1 MTQTQTHRINLEAD
15 SQDVRSANEGIAIS
29 TLTPHDFPSAKL
41 KSGRRRR
48 RWPQS
53 RLTREGSQRLAP
65 LAPRSVAVILLVVT
79 SLLVTACGSGNK
91 IPNTPTRPPGSAV
104 SPSSLS
110 TAWSL
115 PGADL
120 QNTRD
125 VGGPINASSVSTLG
139 VAWTDP
145 ITATGQFGG
154 YATTP
159 VVSGG
164 VMYTQDLNSDV
175 EAINLQSGKV
185 LWTTKYNSA
194 NPGPNGVTFADGTL
208 FGTTATSAFA
218 LQAATG
224 KQIWIKKLT
233 RNGNEGIDMPPGYH
247 NGTVYVST
255 VPGNASNFYVGD
267 GQAILWALDASTGAT
282 RWKWDEVPTNL
293 WSSAHTHINAGGGQ
307 WYPPTF
313 DGHGNLYVGVANP
326 APFPGTT
333 QYPWGSS
340 RPGPDLYTDS
350 IVKLDE
356 NTGKLLWYYQLTP
369 HDLYDWDMENSP
381 ILSSAGGQQLVIDG
395 GKAGILVAV
404 NAQTGKLVWKRSVG
418 VHDGHDNDNL
428 YAEDGQFSKLHTPE
442 TVEPGD
448 FGGIEAPL
456 ASNGTTVFAAVNN
469 LSETDS
475 RQGIAGQG
483 FAGAKLPPFSTGTGD
498 LVAVNEAT
506 GRVEWDDK
514 LPSSPYG
521 AVTLANDVVFTTTFN
536 GTLYAF
542 NASTGAELWHTGL
555 SSGTNAPVAVV
566 GDTVLTA
573 ASFPGP
579 TGHGSIIAY
588 RLGAHGTL
596 PAATTKPPAATTTPP
611 AASAAP
617 PAKPGVQISTRTIPG
632 LGPVLVNA
640 QGRALYM
647 FVPDNDKKVTC
658 VGSCAEV
665 WPPVFLPSGQK
676 PIASGQVKQSLL
688 GSDPDPAGGQVIT
701 YAGWPLYTF
710 VSDTAP
716 GKATGQG
723 LNINGGLW
731 YVISPSGGVIKTSP

>member
-1 MTQTQTHRINLEAD
+1 MSTRENDHRTIAVEEQMIA
-15 SQDVRSANEGIAIS
+15 RSAVKKNRGVAACIVLVMAVV
-29 TLTPHDFPSAKL
+29 
-41 KSGRRRR
+41 
-48 RWPQS
+48 
-53 RLTREGSQRLAP
+53 LA
-65 LAPRSVAVILLVVT
+65 
-79 SLLVTACGSGNK
+79 ACGGKTSTATTRK
-91 IPNTPTRPPGSAV
+91 TPPTARGTV
-104 SPSSLS
+104 SPSALP

-115 PGADL
+115 AGADL
-120 QNTRD
+120 ENTRD
-125 VGGPINASSVSTLG
+125 VGGPISASNVLRLG

-145 ITATGQFGG
+145 ITATGDFGG
-154 YATTP
+154 YASTP

-164 VMYTQDLNSDV
+164 VMITQDLDSNV
-175 EAINLQSGKV
+175 EAINLQSGKI
-185 LWTTKYNSA
+185 LWTTKYNSTDE
-194 NPGPNGVTFADGTL
+194 GPNGVIVADGVV
-208 FGTTATSAFA
+208 FGATETSAFA
-218 LQAATG
+218 LQASTG

-233 RNGNEGIDMPPGYH
+233 RNPNEGIDMPPGYH
-247 NGTVYVST
+247 DGTVYVST
-255 VPGNASNFYVGD
+255 VPGNANHFYTGN

-282 RWKWDEVPTNL
+282 RWKWDEVPENL
-293 WSSAHTHINAGGGQ
+293 WSSAHTDINSGGGQ

-326 APFPGTT
+326 APFPGTA

-356 NTGKLLWYYQLTP
+356 KTGKLLWYYQLTP

-381 ILSSAGGQQLVIDG
+381 ILSSASGQQLVIDG

-404 NAQTGKLVWKRSVG
+404 NAQTGKLVWKRSIG
-418 VHDGHDNDNL
+418 VHNGHDNDHL
-428 YAEDGQFSKLHTPE
+428 YAEHGQFSKLHTPE
-442 TVEPGD
+442 TVEPGQL
-448 FGGIEAPL
+448 GGIESQL
-456 ASNGTTVFAAVNN
+456 ASNGTTVFAAANN
-469 LSETDS
+469 LPVTENG
-475 RQGIAGQG
+475 QGIANQA
-483 FAGAKLPPFSTGTGD
+483 FADAKDAPFSTATGD

-521 AVTLANDVVFTTTFN
+521 GVTVVNDVVFTTTFN

-555 SSGTNAPVAVV
+555 SSATNAPVAVV

-579 TGHGSIIAY
+579 SGHGLIIAY
-588 RLGAHGTL
+588 RLGARGTL
-596 PAATTKPPAATTTPP
+596 PAATAKPP
-611 AASAAP
+611 AASAPAP
-617 PAKPGVQISTRTIPG
+617 ARAGVQISTATIPG
-632 LGPVLVNA
+632 LGSVLVNA
-640 QGRALYM
+640 QGLALYI

-665 WPPVFLPSGQK
+665 WPPASLPSGQK
-676 PIASGQVKQSLL
+676 PVASRQVKQSLL

-716 GKATGQG
+716 GRATGQG

-731 YVISPSGGVIKTSP
+731 YVLSPSGKVIKTKP